1 MAALNKEYGTEWS
14 NNSEVK
20 ELATEALNKI
30 ADGKI
35 ALAAITA
42 EKKTEKT
49 T

>member
-1 MAALNKEYGTEWS
+1 MS

-42 EKKTEKT
+42 EKKPRKT